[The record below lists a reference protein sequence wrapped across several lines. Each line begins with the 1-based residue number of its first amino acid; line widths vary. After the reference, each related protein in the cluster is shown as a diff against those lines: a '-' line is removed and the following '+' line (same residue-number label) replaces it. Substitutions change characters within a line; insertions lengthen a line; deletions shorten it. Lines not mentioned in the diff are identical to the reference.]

1 METRMEEGAGDTVT
15 ELINGVDFENPKHQ
29 SVISNGY
36 GPYAGTLTHGYTVT
50 ILFSKMFGNLQRIR
64 RFSFGWLIKPLTIQF
79 C

>member
-36 GPYAGTLTHGYTVT
+36 GPYAGTLTHGYTCINKKNGYT
-50 ILFSKMFGNLQRIR
+50 RGALQNGHVLVIKVCP
-64 RFSFGWLIKPLTIQF
+64 RFF
-79 C
+79 